1 MEGEVDEGLEEED
14 AMVVGPLRGGDESG
28 ERAGGLVWFGLAFGV
43 WGSNES
49 LAESVVFIVACPS
62 ACAAPVRCAKGNW
75 RRRKRSKRD
84 IPSRTFMT

>member
-49 LAESVVFIVACPS
+49 LAESVVFIVACLLLLFD
-62 ACAAPVRCAKGNW
+62 VQKEIGEEE
-75 RRRKRSKRD
+75 KDRD
-84 IPSRTFMT
+84 GTSRTFMT

>member
-43 WGSNES
+43 LTNRS
-49 LAESVVFIVACPS
+49 L
-62 ACAAPVRCAKGNW
+62 
-75 RRRKRSKRD
+75 
-84 IPSRTFMT
+84 SRLFL